1 MRRQKKASP
10 PGVDFAE
17 MKRVL
22 ILGDD
27 SNTRTLRLALQH
39 THGLRVVGVGDGGK
53 SSHALLIELH
63 PDVVLVDELNDPT
76 NALERLREAANLVPG
91 AKRLLLTDDMHD
103 DWLEAAFDAGAD
115 AALSKAIPAV
125 ALGPLLRETVH
136 SNIVHRFRR
145 IKPAEERSPLTSRE
159 IEILA
164 LVARGYTNGR
174 IAYDLCIAE
183 QTVKFHLSN
192 TYRKLGVA
200 NRTQA
205 SRYAYLG
212 SPPASEVQLAS

>member
-1 MRRQKKASP
+1 
-10 PGVDFAE
+10 

-22 ILGDD
+22 LLGDY
-27 SNTRTLRLALQH
+27 SHMPAIGVALRH
-39 THGLRVVGVGDGGK
+39 THGLKVVGVGDGRK
-53 SSHALLIELH
+53 ASHAQLLELH
-63 PDVVLVDELNDPT
+63 PDVVLVDDMPDPT
-76 NALERLREAANLVPG
+76 DALERLREASNLIPD
-91 AKRLLLTDDMHD
+91 AKRVLLTDRMKDE
-103 DWLEAAFDAGAD
+103 WLEEAFDAGAD
-115 AALSKAIPAV
+115 AALSKTIHAV
-125 ALGPLLRETVH
+125 ALGTLVRETVH

-145 IKPAEERSPLTSRE
+145 TKSTDGKCPLTSRE

-200 NRTQA
+200 NRTEA
-205 SRYAYLG
+205 SRYAY
-212 SPPASEVQLAS
+212 PKPFPTAEVQLAS